1 MTLIVTAPVIQR
13 APDME
18 RVNSER
24 IIYRTA
30 RRYRLNA
37 MPRRGAKQA
46 SSRTARSRKAS
57 SAKSSRAKSSARKTV
72 KRKKR

>member
-1 MTLIVTAPVIQR
+1 
-13 APDME
+13 ME